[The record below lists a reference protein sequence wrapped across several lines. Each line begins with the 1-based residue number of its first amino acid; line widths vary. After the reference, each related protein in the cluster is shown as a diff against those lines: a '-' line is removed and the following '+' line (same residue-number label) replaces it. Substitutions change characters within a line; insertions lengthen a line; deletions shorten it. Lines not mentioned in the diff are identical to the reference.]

1 MPAVSR
7 SPAKAAIV
15 AASPTTC
22 KKRKPGS
29 RQQQGRPSPLKK
41 AMTFVGHLKR
51 AAALKKA
58 KVATTLPKGNNAAK
72 EKHARKPE

>member
-1 MPAVSR
+1 
-7 SPAKAAIV
+7 
-15 AASPTTC
+15 
-22 KKRKPGS
+22 
-29 RQQQGRPSPLKK
+29 
-41 AMTFVGHLKR
+41 MTFVGHLKR